1 MKKVIRFSRLF
12 LPAMIFS
19 IIITGTGLVSFFVMG
34 GFNLGVDFRA
44 GLIQEVQFAP
54 TAFSLTWSGK
64 GNATIKFDRGGLYI
78 INSGVGVE
86 SRTVAFPFSEYAT
99 VGALSQ
105 ALTSRVEGLNVKL
118 TIAEGTSSQWLIRSA
133 QGNPYLSGDPYLVHY
148 LHPQSSEI
156 KIETVR
162 EALSGLGLAATVQ
175 NMGEPQD
182 RHFMI
187 RLDDKRGEEEGGSSV
202 GGGISAAERITD
214 ILEKHFGSGEVVVL
228 RSDYVG
234 SRFSKDLTDQA
245 GILMG
250 FTLLLIL
257 VYASIRF
264 KPQYAIGAVIG
275 IIHDSLVIVAFV
287 VWSRMEFN
295 TTTIAAIL
303 TILGY
308 SINNTIVIFDRI
320 RENRRIYPDE
330 VFVNVLNRS
339 LTETLSRSI
348 ITTLTTMLAVLSL
361 FIFTSGSM
369 KDFAQA
375 LLVGMLSGVYT
386 SIYIAPGFVNFW
398 EKQKSKRE
406 KQKLTS
412 SSGQVKGAVSK

>member
-1 MKKVIRFSRLF
+1 MKKIIQFSNLF
-12 LPAMIFS
+12 LPAMIIS
-19 IIITGTGLVSFFVMG
+19 IIVTGAGLVSYFVMG

-64 GNATIKFDRGGLYI
+64 GNATISFDRSSLYI
-78 INSGVGVE
+78 VNSGVGVE
-86 SRTVAFPFSEYAT
+86 SRTIAFPFNEYET
-99 VGALSQ
+99 VGVLAQ
-105 ALTSRVEGLNVKL
+105 ALGSRVEGLNVKL
-118 TIAEGTSSQWLIRSA
+118 AIAEGTNSQWLVRSA
-133 QGNPYLSGDPYLVHY
+133 QGNPYLGGDPYLVHY
-148 LHPQSSEI
+148 LDPQSPEI

-162 EALSGLGLAATVQ
+162 EAMSGLGQTVAVQ
-175 NMGEPQD
+175 SLGEPQD

-187 RLDDKRGEEEGGSSV
+187 RIDDKREEGEDDSAS
-202 GGGISAAERITD
+202 GISAAEKITD
-214 ILEKHFGSGEVVVL
+214 ILEGHFGSGEVIVL

-250 FTLLLIL
+250 LTLLIIL
-257 VYASIRF
+257 AYASIRF

-275 IIHDSLVIVAFV
+275 IIHDTLVIVAFV

-330 VFVNVLNRS
+330 IFVNVLNRS
-339 LTETLSRSI
+339 LSETLSRSI
-348 ITTLTTMLAVLSL
+348 ITTLTTMLAIVSL
-361 FIFTSGSM
+361 FIFTTGSM
-369 KDFAQA
+369 KDFALA
-375 LLVGMLSGVYT
+375 LLVGMTSGVYT
-386 SIYIAPGFVNFW
+386 SIFIASSFVNFW
-398 EKQKSKRE
+398 EKQKYKRE
-406 KQKLTS
+406 KQPS
-412 SSGQVKGAVSK
+412 A